1 MTNRDDKTLTSS
13 GFYVSQEAPIH
24 TDNPIPTPTAP
35 APDILRC
42 AYMELVVTD
51 LAWPHISGVR
61 YWVALGT
68 PVVSHRA
75 SREFLQKVV
84 DHKWTLEPDLLERLT
99 FVGTYRGP
107 QAGQGK
113 KSVTMRLRFRA
124 PDRTLR
130 HEEVDPQVESLVA
143 AAKSDLGA
151 ALRS

>member
-1 MTNRDDKTLTSS
+1 MLAPR
-13 GFYVSQEAPIH
+13 VQQEYGLEVPLVA
-24 TDNPIPTPTAP
+24 A
-35 APDILRC
+35 
-42 AYMELVVTD
+42 ELNLD
-51 LAWPHISGVR
+51 AL
-61 YWVALGT
+61 VALYPPRALT
-68 PVVSHRA
+68 HTLPAFPAIERDLSFVVGEQTRWS
-75 SREFLQKVV
+75 E
-84 DHKWTLEPDLLERLT
+84 LELLVQRTNPDLLERLT

-107 QAGQGK
+107 QAGPGK